1 MIEEYL
7 KECKKNKE
15 CEELISENRY
25 EQHCL
30 KENHETFNFF
40 IVSIVFAFAFSVVY
54 LLSPVLNEVFLSSL
68 QSSIVTIDFEVFPKF
83 EFTEQQL
90 SQGLFSTSAIIYKS
104 YFLIFVASSYLS
116 LVLSI
121 VNLNKKITLFFFILT
136 VLILFLANSL
146 IINILTLV
154 FFLFSMAAFF
164 ILGVYAFFGGILL
177 LYYTHRHLKYN
188 DLKPMSFIVDFF
200 KGNIFSYKKNSKDLN
215 NNLNALQEENN
226 TNKEKIENIKSK
238 IFLDQKELT
247 KAVELRY
254 GMEDEESKKHL
265 DNLIKD
271 FENKFKKEYKKEYY
285 KELIDVNFKS
295 VVIEND

>member
-1 MIEEYL
+1 LIEKYL

-15 CEELISENRY
+15 CEELISENSY

-30 KENHETFNFF
+30 KENHDTFNFF
-40 IVSIVFAFAFSVVY
+40 IVSIVFVFAYSVVY
-54 LLSPVLNEVFLSSL
+54 LLSPVLNEIFLSSL

-83 EFTEQQL
+83 EFTDQQF
-90 SQGLFSTSAIIYKS
+90 SQGIFSTSAIIYKS

-136 VLILFLANSL
+136 VSILFLANSL
-146 IINILTLV
+146 IIKLFTVV
-154 FFLFSMAAFF
+154 FFLFTIAAFF
-164 ILGVYAFFGGILL
+164 ILCFFVFFGGINL
-177 LYYTHRHLKYN
+177 LYHTYRHLTYN
-188 DLKPMSFIVDFF
+188 DLKPMSFIIDFF
-200 KGNIFSYKKNSKDLN
+200 KGNVFSYKKNSKNLN
-215 NNLNALQEENN
+215 NNLNALQEKNN
-226 TNKEKIENIKSK
+226 TNKEKIKNIKSK

-254 GMEDEESKKHL
+254 EMEDEESKEHL

>member
-7 KECKKNKE
+7 KECKKNKK
-15 CEELISENRY
+15 CEELISENSH

-30 KENHETFNFF
+30 KENHDTFNFF
-40 IVSIVFAFAFSVVY
+40 IVSIVFALAYSVVY
-54 LLSPVLNEVFLSSL
+54 LFSPILNEIFLSSL
-68 QSSIVTIDFEVFPKF
+68 QGSIVTINFEVFPKF
-83 EFTEQQL
+83 EFTDQQL
-90 SQGLFSTSAIIYKS
+90 SQGIFSTSAIVYKS

-136 VLILFLANSL
+136 ISILFLANSL
-146 IINILTLV
+146 IINIFTVV
-154 FFLFSMAAFF
+154 FFLFTFAAFF
-164 ILGVYAFFGGILL
+164 MLCAFACFGGINL
-177 LYYTHRHLKYN
+177 LYHMYRHLTYN
-188 DLKPMSFIVDFF
+188 DLKPMSFIIEFF
-200 KGNIFSYKKNSKDLN
+200 KGNVFSYKKNSKNLN

-226 TNKEKIENIKSK
+226 KNKEKIENIKNK

-254 GMEDEESKKHL
+254 EIEDEESKKYL